1 MSRTHQHRI
10 EDLARAVS
18 ALQGR
23 DVQSRIER
31 DRLALVCRV
40 LLEYA
45 DQRVI
50 SDLAQILNIPEV
62 SEGAGAVI
70 EALRL

>member
-10 EDLARAVS
+10 EDLSRAVS